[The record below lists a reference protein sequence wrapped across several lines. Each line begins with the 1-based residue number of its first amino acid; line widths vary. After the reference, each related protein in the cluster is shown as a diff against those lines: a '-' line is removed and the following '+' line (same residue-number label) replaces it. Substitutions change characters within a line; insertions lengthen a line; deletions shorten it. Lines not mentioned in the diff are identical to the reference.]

1 MGTPVGAPNGPAEP
15 VAGVVTTSILPSPV
29 VQFILHA
36 KIRTADHND
45 VVFVGNHA
53 IQLKEV
59 KEEGHLDDIGTKRDF
74 DARIRAAKTFSVAP
88 SENDGPSFIKH
99 EDDAESANRIQL
111 PPQLLVLTLDSRDI
125 VFIYVRTDTNGR
137 RHFVHQTFP
146 MPTFDRMLFQPGEHL
161 AVDPYSRA
169 IAVAANEREV
179 VIYAAK
185 SAKRLQH
192 ELRTGDPDWC
202 PVSAQRPIQ
211 VDGIIQK
218 MDFLIPPVEDGDHV
232 ILLLVVVQD
241 KKTRAIWIDWHY
253 ASNVHHAQVHE
264 AQPLDQPASSPALLI
279 PLRDAAFLLTNG
291 HQVHYFRD
299 MLSGSI
305 RSQTISVAQQDLLY
319 PGDSPMAP
327 IWTNWCR
334 PERGSTLVDKLYLAR
349 EDGNVFYLEMP
360 NPSSMMKTSNAGD
373 MACRVGSAF
382 ASVGDLSGPDVLV
395 AAGDMS
401 SGCVKAIGTNFAP
414 SGIPEMS
421 RSDYMEARLVEGIP
435 NWASVTDMI
444 ASTLPGKSLRTRD
457 SVFATS
463 GRQPFGSI
471 AELRH
476 GLEARLSFYFPMA
489 DLRIVQDV
497 WALPVAGT
505 GSLLM
510 ILSCPGNTAFLEL
523 SLEDGDISL
532 VAAEPSSLDADHE
545 TLLAAAMPDGTL
557 VQVTNKTICVA
568 MGTNASFEDN
578 ARIELP
584 MGDSILAA
592 ACSSDRGLLVTAQ
605 RRGEASH
612 GSVLVAYRTMAGEDR
627 EQSHQILEELST
639 TDMTSEPLAIACL
652 SQASGTFTVVTT
664 ANGKLEVFSLDR
676 NDNLSSSAIRTL
688 PSSADG
694 ASICDS
700 LAIIHSCS
708 SDASSPVASHL
719 MLCGLRDGRVVAFS
733 TTFDEEVR
741 FSREETVEFGQTNVK
756 LSQPAEDGSMAYAMS
771 GLDTCLLSWQ
781 GDDLIIE
788 SIWLS
793 DKARPELGQGATSA
807 CTNTPPANLLSA
819 PTFAESTLFVSGD
832 ELLLAGLERNPAA
845 VPRQIPVSGTPNRL
859 LYLEQQRCLACASL
873 KYGVRTFSSAP
884 YERRQIW
891 PVIDFV
897 PSRSSEPSFTHPLQP
912 GERVYSLLEW
922 SYSQDGDKLYSFLL
936 VGGSYISAKSQQ
948 IRGRITFL
956 QPTNRSWEVIDVKV
970 GQQMRFENAVYA
982 LALWDSLTFVACTGN
997 DVFVC
1002 QFTVHDR
1009 KWENICA
1016 PFNMHSAGT
1025 SISVCG
1031 RNEAERLISI
1041 STNSDSSIIL
1051 QLVPDSDPDRAYDIK
1066 LVERCMAPKGDS
1078 SLHHLTLPGVDDGH
1092 ATITLLTTKD
1102 RKLVGLEHP
1111 SQIGRNTSSR
1121 LLFEARLPRSLTRI
1135 KRANIRP
1142 RWKAAR
1148 PPGIIGDDIV
1158 ACSADGTL
1166 MGIILLSAPLLRRL
1180 SWLQRLCEWSEE
1192 LSPHSF
1198 QTPAYS
1204 VSEETFARNER
1215 GLPVGL
1221 SEAAATREDEIV
1233 IRTELRREKD
1243 GAVDGDVIGRVLE
1256 KGGRACLERLVR
1268 EAAERADVV
1277 GEWMRAHLEEELGAV
1292 EEVVGIVEAIV
1303 HGWL

>member
-1 MGTPVGAPNGPAEP
+1 MGTPAGGTNGTAEP
-15 VAGVVTTSILPSPV
+15 AAGAVTTSILASPV

-45 VVFVGNHA
+45 VVFVGDHA
-53 IQLKEV
+53 IHLNQV
-59 KEEGHLDDIGTKRDF
+59 KDEGHLDHVGTKADF
-74 DARIRAAKTFSVAP
+74 DARIRAAKTFTIAP
-88 SENDGPSFIKH
+88 RENDGPSFIKQ
-99 EDDAESANRIQL
+99 EDDVGSANHMQL

-125 VFIYVRTDTNGR
+125 VFIYLRTDINGR
-137 RHFVHQTFP
+137 RNFVHQTFP
-146 MPTFDRMLFQPGEHL
+146 MPTFDRMIFQPGEHL

-185 SAKRLQH
+185 SAKRIQH

-202 PVSAQRPIQ
+202 PVSAQRPLQ
-211 VDGIIQK
+211 VEGIIQK
-218 MDFLIPPVEDGDHV
+218 MDFLIPPADDGDHV
-232 ILLLVVVQD
+232 ILLLIVVQD
-241 KKTRAIWIDWHY
+241 RKTRAIWIDWHY
-253 ASNVHHAQVHE
+253 ASDIHHAQVHE
-264 AQPLDQPASSPALLI
+264 GQPLDQPSSSPTLLI
-279 PLRDAAFLLTNG
+279 PLRNASFLLTNG
-291 HQVHYFRD
+291 HQVHHFRD
-299 MLSGSI
+299 LLSGSV
-305 RSQTISVAQQDLLY
+305 RSQTITVAQQNALY
-319 PGDSPMAP
+319 PGDSPKAP

-349 EDGNVFYLEMP
+349 EDGNVFYLDMP
-360 NPSSMMKTSNAGD
+360 SAASMMTSSNAGD
-373 MACRVGSAF
+373 MECRVGSAF

-414 SGIPEMS
+414 GGIPEMS

-435 NWASVTDMI
+435 NWASVTDMV

-457 SVFATS
+457 GVFVTS

-471 AELRH
+471 TELRH
-476 GLEARLSFYFPMA
+476 GLEARLSLYFPMS

-497 WALPVAGT
+497 WALPVPVT

-510 ILSCPGNTAFLEL
+510 ILSRPGNTAFLEL
-523 SLEDGDISL
+523 SEDGDISL
-532 VAAEPSSLDADHE
+532 NAPEPSSLDSGHE

-557 VQVTNKTICVA
+557 VQVTSKTICVA
-568 MGTNASFEDN
+568 VSTNANFEDS

-584 MGDSILAA
+584 MDDSILAA
-592 ACSSDRGLLVTAQ
+592 ACNTDRGVLVTAQ
-605 RRGEASH
+605 RRGGASH
-612 GSVLVAYRTMAGEDR
+612 GSALVAYSTTAGEDH
-627 EQSHQILEELST
+627 EQTHQILEQLT
-639 TDMTSEPLAIACL
+639 TIDVTSEPLAIASL
-652 SQASGTFTVVTT
+652 SHASGTSTVVTKT
-664 ANGKLEVFSLDR
+664 NGELEVFSLDGKGTFR
-676 NDNLSSSAIRTL
+676 SAAIQKL
-688 PSSADG
+688 PSSVDG

-700 LAIIHSCS
+700 LAIIQPCS
-708 SDASSPVASHL
+708 SDASNTVTPHL
-719 MLCGLRDGRVVAFS
+719 ILCGLRDGRIITLRA
-733 TTFDEEVR
+733 TFDKEVR
-741 FSREETVEFGQTNVK
+741 FSREETMDFGQTSVK
-756 LSQPAEDGSMAYAMS
+756 LSQPPEDRSIAYAMS
-771 GLDTCLLSWQ
+771 GLDACLLSWQ
-781 GDDLIIE
+781 GDDLVIE

-793 DKARPELGQGATSA
+793 DKARPELAQGAISA
-807 CTNTPPANLLSA
+807 CTNTPPADRLLG
-819 PTFAESTLFVSGD
+819 STLADSTVFVSGD
-832 ELLLAGLERNPAA
+832 ELLLASLERKPAA

-859 LYLEQQRCLACASL
+859 IYLEQQRCLACASL

-897 PSRSSEPSFTHPLQP
+897 PSKSSGPCFTHPLQL
-912 GERVYSLLEW
+912 GERIYSLLEW

-936 VGGSYISAKSQQ
+936 VGGSYISAKSGET
-948 IRGRITFL
+948 RGRITFL

-970 GQQMRFENAVYA
+970 GQQMRFDSAVYA
-982 LALWDSLTFVACTGN
+982 LALWDPLTFVACTGN
-997 DVFVC
+997 DVIVC
-1002 QFTVHDR
+1002 RFTVHDR
-1009 KWENICA
+1009 KWQTICA
-1016 PFNMHSAGT
+1016 PFSLHSAGT

-1031 RNEAERLISI
+1031 SNEAERLISI

-1051 QLVPDSDPDRAYDIK
+1051 QLVPDTDPDSAHAMK

-1078 SLHHLTLPGVDDGH
+1078 SLHHLTLPGADADR
-1092 ATITLLTTKD
+1092 ATTTLLTTKD

-1111 SQIGRNTSSR
+1111 RQNGRNTSSR
-1121 LLFEARLPRSLTRI
+1121 LLFEATLPRSLTRI

-1148 PPGIIGDDIV
+1148 PPGIIADDIL

-1166 MGIILLSAPLLRRL
+1166 TGITLLSAPLLRRL
-1180 SWLQRLCEWSEE
+1180 TWLQRLCEWSEE

-1198 QTPAYS
+1198 QTPAYT

-1215 GLPVGL
+1215 GLPIGF
-1221 SEAAATREDEIV
+1221 SEAAAEREDEIV
-1233 IRTELRREKD
+1233 VRTELRRERD
-1243 GAVDGDVIGRVLE
+1243 GAVDGDVIGRVLG
-1256 KGGRACLERLVR
+1256 KGGRACLEKLVR
-1268 EAAERADVV
+1268 EAAERTDVV
-1277 GEWMRAHLEEELGAV
+1277 GEWMRAHLEEELEAV